1 MEGELIRVVTTIP
14 QLALITLEDQTGVLL
29 PVIPDHIGFIRFREG
44 VIEDIAYEPSANYG
58 PDYVRQEARYARFS
72 PNKGLIRGVREV
84 LATAVWTGNLLIAA
98 VSDEQIGRIVEIA
111 KYADED
117 VDPMLLV
124 LLGYACVTSGK
135 QKWLLPELCNLCGE
149 RLKFLP
155 FDLKLLTELSPYRR
169 RVATEETSAV
179 SADRA
184 GVDSSFS
191 NQRLVPRGNH
201 PSSRRGH
208 GLALDRAHT
217 SRCCD
222 LQALRP
228 PRRKGQGGGRRGVLT
243 WLPGGTML

>member
-1 MEGELIRVVTTIP
+1 VEGELIRVVTAIP

-111 KYADED
+111 KYADEE

-135 QKWLLPELCNLCGE
+135 QKWLPELCNLCIE

-169 RVATEETSAV
+169 RVATEETFPPFPLI
-179 SADRA
+179 
-184 GVDSSFS
+184 G
-191 NQRLVPRGNH
+191 LGWTLL
-201 PSSRRGH
+201 SRTS
-208 GLALDRAHT
+208 GLFREETIL
-217 SRCCD
+217 
-222 LQALRP
+222 LRDEVTASP
-228 PRRKGQGGGRRGVLT
+228 WTVLT
-243 WLPGGTML
+243 PTGVAICKRYVHQEEKGKAVAVAAY